1 MNRSLR
7 IVAWILGIVLF
18 GFFALGGF
26 AYELVIGLD
35 WTAYPFGRQI
45 QWLFETAGLAGNNAM
60 AGVFYIVIGMILIGT
75 LTGRA
80 VRRSGSG
87 EPGSTDVGRRRA
99 LAIGAGVGASV
110 LATGAAVLRAGLGW
124 GRAPQGWIDV
134 NGNIQAKVPTHF
146 PEHLEEWKG
155 ARVDPDTGYR
165 RLGRTGWRIFDV
177 VLGSGR
183 VGRLEGSKGV
193 DIIKL
198 ALDRGVNYIDTSP
211 DYSATGS
218 ETVVGEAVQGRR
230 DQVFLATKFCTP
242 WGHLGAG
249 TSVSEYK
256 RVIEESLTRL
266 RTDYA
271 DLAHVHACDSV
282 GRLMD
287 ENLHEA
293 FDRLKEEG
301 KVHNLGFSSHTPNL
315 VEVTE
320 TAIGS
325 GRFDVMMLA
334 YHHGAWP
341 AMPGLID
348 RAHEEQDMGVIAMK
362 TLKGA
367 KHQNLADFQQSAP
380 TYSQAALKWVLS
392 NPSVSAAVISFFEF
406 QHVDE
411 YLRASGQPLSP
422 EDVALLE
429 GYDRQIVG
437 TYCTPHCGACLS
449 SCPEQLAIHDIL
461 RHRMY
466 FEDYG
471 DEKEAMRLYAQLE
484 KNASVCAGCAAPCAG
499 SCPVGI
505 PIQERLTGAHD
516 LLTLTLT

>member
-7 IVAWILGIVLF
+7 IVAWILGIALF

-60 AGVFYIVIGMILIGT
+60 AGLFYIVVGLVFVGIVA
-75 LTGRA
+75 GRA
-80 VRRSGSG
+80 ASRSGSG
-87 EPGSTDVGRRRA
+87 DPGSTDIGRRRA
-99 LAIGAGVGASV
+99 LAVVAGVGASV
-110 LATGAAVLRAGLGW
+110 LATGVALLRAGLGW
-124 GRAPQGWIDV
+124 GRAPQGWLAV
-134 NGNIQAKVPTHF
+134 NQNIQAAVPTHY

-155 ARVDPDTGYR
+155 ARIDPESGYR
-165 RLGRTGWRIFDV
+165 RFGRTEWRISDV

-183 VGRLEGSKGV
+183 IGRIEGTKGV
-193 DIIKL
+193 DIVRL

-218 ETVVGEAVQGRR
+218 ENVVGEAIQGRR
-230 DQVFLATKFCTP
+230 DQVFVATKFCTP

-249 TSVSEYK
+249 TPVAEYK
-256 RVIEESLTRL
+256 RVIEESLRRL
-266 RTDYA
+266 RTDYT

-282 GRLMD
+282 DRLMD

-293 FDRLKEEG
+293 FDRLKAEG
-301 KVHNLGFSSHTPNL
+301 KVRNLGFSSHTPNL
-315 VEVTE
+315 VQVVE
-320 TAIGS
+320 TAIQS

-367 KHQNLADFQQSAP
+367 KHENLADFQQHAP

-505 PIQERLTGAHD
+505 PIQERLGGAHG
-516 LLTLTLT
+516 LLTLT